1 MINFMEYIIRLATI
15 NDIVR
20 IMQIIEQAKEQMSR
34 EGKQQWN
41 ATYPTQEHII
51 NDIKDNNGYVM
62 CKKHTIAAY
71 GAIIFSGES
80 SYSSIQGKWL
90 TEGSYVVLHRLA
102 VADEM
107 KQQGIA
113 TMFIKEVEKM
123 SFQKG
128 IYSFKVDT
136 NYDNIYMQRTLGKLG
151 FACCGEIIFQEGS
164 RMAYEKIIIHP

>member
-1 MINFMEYIIRLATI
+1 MIDFMEYIIRLATI

-20 IMQIIEQAKEQMSR
+20 IIQIIEQAKEQMFR

-41 ATYPTQEHII
+41 ATYPAQEHIMS
-51 NDIKDNNGYVM
+51 DIKENNGYVM
-62 CKKHTIAAY
+62 CKRNTIVAY

-80 SYSSIQGKWL
+80 TYSSIQGKWL
-90 TEGSYVVLHRLA
+90 TEAPYVVLHRLA

-113 TMFIKEVEKM
+113 TMFIKEVEKI

-136 NYDNIYMQRTLGKLG
+136 NYDNTYMQRTLSKLG
-151 FACCGEIIFQEGS
+151 FAYCGEIIFQEGS
-164 RMAYEKIIIHP
+164 RMAYEKIILHS